1 MPFPYISPSVVDATD
16 VTALSP
22 QQQADAF
29 FRGTRDLAAYVE
41 SEICPI
47 LQAQIAKSEYEEAV
61 CVTYYRIALLLRGLS
76 ALNDPC
82 HFQFANTTARTIFEL
97 FLDIE
102 LLLRERSSA
111 ARFHAFTEVSRFH
124 KGLQLVEYLN
134 STPTIDKSP
143 HQHVIQFVADLTRRS
158 RIEQLCINHWGTA
171 NSTKPRWPDHW
182 SGADV
187 FTRARAAGDKYT
199 ELYRSQYFLQSY
211 SIHAGPAAVQGLPF
225 DVLVCSF
232 AIAHRLIQMLVAD
245 ATLLIAGE
253 FKLFEADANL
263 RTRLSEV
270 SAATGFY
277 AVQTTLSMQSEDLD
291 SSLRANTRE
300 S

>member
-124 KGLQLVEYLN
+124 KGLQLVEYWN
-134 STPTIDKSP
+134 STPTIYK
-143 HQHVIQFVADLTRRS
+143 
-158 RIEQLCINHWGTA
+158 
-171 NSTKPRWPDHW
+171 
-182 SGADV
+182 
-187 FTRARAAGDKYT
+187 
-199 ELYRSQYFLQSY
+199 
-211 SIHAGPAAVQGLPF
+211 
-225 DVLVCSF
+225 
-232 AIAHRLIQMLVAD
+232 
-245 ATLLIAGE
+245 
-253 FKLFEADANL
+253 
-263 RTRLSEV
+263 
-270 SAATGFY
+270 
-277 AVQTTLSMQSEDLD
+277 
-291 SSLRANTRE
+291 
-300 S
+300 